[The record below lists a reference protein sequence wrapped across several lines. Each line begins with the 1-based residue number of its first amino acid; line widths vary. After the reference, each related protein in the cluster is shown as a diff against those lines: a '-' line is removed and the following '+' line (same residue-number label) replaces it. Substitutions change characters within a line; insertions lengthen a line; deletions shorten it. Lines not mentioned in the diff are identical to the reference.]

1 MPLAEKPVE
10 KTPRVPRP
18 PRTKQEKKE
27 LGAVRRV
34 VSAALIGHE
43 LQSDL
48 LPRKSSAGRKS
59 KIGELMERALTDSSF
74 YPAYK
79 NWPVLDLCLYGAEMD
94 NDDDDDVNYIKLFP
108 ADKWVTDLARPL
120 NFHVLKTPGSDEWE
134 SAYAIGLF
142 QQDKTILRGRAIR
155 IHPFEKAKIG
165 PIVAN
170 HKFKEQKYANA
181 YDRAINYPGLEVF
194 TMRVFGDPS
203 HFSKHGA
210 YSMQLAVSPK
220 EAFAL
225 SASGVL
231 QRLDRDPN
239 EPERSQADLIR
250 TRIRLN
256 CGMQLAAEA
265 SWRVVLQYQE
275 NRPKV
280 SFMANAEIVKELL
293 TLRKC
298 SDKVKKQRMIH
309 IVAAHTRRIR
319 EEEVTDVMRHYRG
332 STETLWHGC
341 TMQIIPPIRETD
353 LMSKMTAKIMEIRE
367 VTDTIQ
373 PSKMIP

>member
-1 MPLAEKPVE
+1 
-10 KTPRVPRP
+10 
-18 PRTKQEKKE
+18 
-27 LGAVRRV
+27 
-34 VSAALIGHE
+34 
-43 LQSDL
+43 
-48 LPRKSSAGRKS
+48 
-59 KIGELMERALTDSSF
+59 
-74 YPAYK
+74 
-79 NWPVLDLCLYGAEMD
+79 
-94 NDDDDDVNYIKLFP
+94 
-108 ADKWVTDLARPL
+108 
-120 NFHVLKTPGSDEWE
+120 
-134 SAYAIGLF
+134 
-142 QQDKTILRGRAIR
+142 
-155 IHPFEKAKIG
+155 
-165 PIVAN
+165 
-170 HKFKEQKYANA
+170 
-181 YDRAINYPGLEVF
+181 
-194 TMRVFGDPS
+194 
-203 HFSKHGA
+203 
-210 YSMQLAVSPK
+210 
-220 EAFAL
+220 
-225 SASGVL
+225 
-231 QRLDRDPN
+231 
-239 EPERSQADLIR
+239 
-250 TRIRLN
+250 
-256 CGMQLAAEA
+256 MQLAAEA